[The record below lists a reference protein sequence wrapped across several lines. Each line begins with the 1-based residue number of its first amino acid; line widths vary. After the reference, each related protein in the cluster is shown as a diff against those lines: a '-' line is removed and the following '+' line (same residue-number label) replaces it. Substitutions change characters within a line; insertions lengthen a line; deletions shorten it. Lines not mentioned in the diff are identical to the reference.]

1 MKFRYKKYAPGILRP
16 IIPIEIITKDTTL
29 TYEVMVDSGSDAN
42 IFSSELAYRLGI
54 DLTKGDKGEVAG
66 ITGKSSSF
74 YYHNID
80 IKVGGNLL
88 RNVRVGFLKDIGE
101 YGYGIV
107 GQRGFFDIFVVKF
120 DLVKEEI
127 ELKQR

>member
-16 IIPIEIITKDTTL
+16 IIPIEIITKHTAL
-29 TYEVMVDSGSDAN
+29 TYEVLVDSGSDAN
-42 IFSSELAYRLGI
+42 IFSSELAHLLGI

-66 ITGKSSSF
+66 ITGKSKPF
-74 YYHNID
+74 YFHEID
-80 IKVGGNLL
+80 IKVGGNLF
-88 RNVRVGFLKDIGE
+88 RNIRVGFLKDIGE

-107 GQRGFFDIFVVKF
+107 GQKGFFDIFVVKF

-127 ELKQR
+127 ELKVR